1 MIAFMPTRYRI
12 ICKIAVV
19 VMCLVVLSSHG
30 GCATFDN
37 AAAAETIDTLEQR
50 IATMDAAA
58 SDPTKTPEQR
68 EIAAL
73 KAKQYRDDLQ
83 RMKELAEEDA
93 KDDQPDPVE
102 GTVTAI
108 GNAVAGAVPGAG
120 VIIAAGIP
128 IYFRARKAI
137 REHKRAE
144 EQARIIADTY
154 ETAMTQTVEA
164 VENAKEKV
172 PAFNAAWQ
180 EAKLA
185 VEAKMDES
193 TKEIV
198 EKVKTASKS

>member
-1 MIAFMPTRYRI
+1 MLSLMSPRYRI
-12 ICKIAVV
+12 LCKIAAVAL
-19 VMCLVVLSSHG
+19 CLAILSSNG
-30 GCATFDN
+30 GCKTFDN
-37 AAAAETIDTLEQR
+37 AAADETIVQLEQR
-50 IATMDAAA
+50 IAVMDAAA
-58 SDPTKTPEQR
+58 NDPTKTPEQR

-73 KAKQYRDDLQ
+73 KAKQYREDLK
-83 RMKELAEEDA
+83 RLRELAAEDD
-93 KDDQPDPVE
+93 KDDKPDPVE

-144 EQARIIADTY
+144 EQARIMANTY

-164 VENAKEKV
+164 VENAKSKV